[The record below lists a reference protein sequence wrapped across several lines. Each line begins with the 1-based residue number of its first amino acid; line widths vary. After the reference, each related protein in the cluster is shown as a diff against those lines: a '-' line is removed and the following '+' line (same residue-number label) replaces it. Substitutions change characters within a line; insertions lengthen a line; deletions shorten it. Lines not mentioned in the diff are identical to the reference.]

1 MSQSQTSQTLQ
12 TSSQINSTQN
22 APKKRLLVSNDDS
35 INSYFLRVLVEHL
48 VPHFEVIVAAPAQ
61 EQSWISK
68 AFTRLGKIKIESKQD
83 WPCPAW
89 SIDGRP
95 ADCVNI
101 ALNHLCPQPID
112 AVISGIN
119 LGYNITLPLLLS
131 SGTIAAATEGALQGK
146 TAIALS
152 LEISGE
158 DFEEVRIN
166 HGKRSDQGNQYTAM
180 AAQRSVSLITD
191 ILNQAQPKYSVY
203 TINYPANVSIDMPV
217 VESNLAVCG
226 MPSLFRP
233 TSSDPNTFVFH
244 FPKDWDETLAKEIAQ
259 NPQPSQSD
267 FHVVGSGKISKALI
281 QWGKL
286 GDY

>member
-1 MSQSQTSQTLQ
+1 MQPQSPIHLNPSKNVVKSQ
-12 TSSQINSTQN
+12 
-22 APKKRLLVSNDDS
+22 KKRLLVSNDDS

-48 VPHFEVIVAAPAQ
+48 VPHFDVIVAAPAQ

-68 AFTRLGKIKIESKQD
+68 AFTRLGKIKIEAQSN

-101 ALNHLCPQPID
+101 ALNHLCPHPID

-146 TAIALS
+146 PAIALS

-166 HGKRSDQGNQYTAM
+166 HGKRSEKGNQYTAM
-180 AAQRSVSLITD
+180 AAQRSVELISE
-191 ILNQAQPKYSVY
+191 ILNSNQPKYSVY
-203 TINYPANVSIDMPV
+203 TINYPSDVSADMPV
-217 VESNLAVCG
+217 VESKLAICG

-233 TSSDPNTFVFH
+233 SSSDPSTFVFH
-244 FPKDWDETLAKEIAQ
+244 FPKDWDDTLGREIAQ
-259 NPQPSQSD
+259 NPQPDQTD
-267 FHVVGSGKISKALI
+267 FHVVGAGKISKALI
-281 QWGKL
+281 QWGNL
-286 GDY
+286 G